1 MTFPI
6 DRSDQRT
13 FDHDWSGDVV
23 VCDIDRTY
31 LYTRFSSLKG
41 LSRIPFEF
49 AIDKR
54 DIAGMVPL
62 LKELRR
68 GPDTTSRHTPLYFVS
83 ASPPQLR
90 AVVERKMLMDGVE
103 YDGTT
108 FKDWRACLR
117 SGRLGR
123 MKDQVGFKVTAL
135 LHTRHALPRGAR
147 EILIGDDLEKD
158 ALAYCLYADIV
169 AGRLPSDRVPKV
181 LMRLG
186 VSRPDA
192 WGVADLAK
200 MIPEADSVRRIIIR
214 LEKRE
219 PDHFAEFLPHVHPC
233 RGPLQMALSVHG
245 AGCITDEG
253 VQRVAT
259 GLEERGKTRS
269 ELDELQL
276 DAQQRGLTD
285 EASPTDS
292 PWTPA
297 EFLG

>member
-1 MTFPI
+1 MTFPV
-6 DRSDQRT
+6 DRSDQRR

-31 LYTRFSSLKG
+31 LYTRFSSMKG
-41 LSRIPFEF
+41 LTRIPFEF

-68 GPDTTSRHTPLYFVS
+68 GPDPISRHTPLYFVS

-90 AVVERKMLMDGVE
+90 TVIERKMLMDGVE

-123 MKDQVGFKVTAL
+123 MKDQVGFKLTAL
-135 LHTRHALPRGAR
+135 LHTRHALPRAAR

-169 AGRLPSDRVPKV
+169 ARRLPPDRIPHT

-200 MIPEADSVRRIIIR
+200 TLPQADSVRRIVIR
-214 LEKRE
+214 LEKRD
-219 PDHFAEFLPHVHPC
+219 PDHFAAFQPHVHPC
-233 RGPLQMALSVHG
+233 RGPLQMALSLGG
-245 AGCITDEG
+245 AGCISDDG

-259 GLEERGKTRS
+259 GLEERGKTHD
-269 ELDELQL
+269 ELDELRR
-276 DAQQRGLTD
+276 DAHQRGLTE
-285 EASPTDS
+285 EASTSDS

-297 EFLG
+297 EYLD

>member
-1 MTFPI
+1 MTFPV
-6 DRSDQRT
+6 DRSDQRR
-13 FDHDWSGDVV
+13 FDHGWSGDVV

-68 GPDTTSRHTPLYFVS
+68 GPGPVSRHTPLYFVS

-90 AVVERKMLMDGVE
+90 TVIERKMLMDGVE

-108 FKDWRACLR
+108 FKNWRACLR

-123 MKDQVGFKVTAL
+123 MKDQIGFKVTAL
-135 LHTRHALPRGAR
+135 LHTRLALPRGAH

-169 AGRLPSDRVPKV
+169 SGRLEPDRIPKV

-186 VSRPDA
+186 VGRPDA

-200 MIPEADSVRRIIIR
+200 MVPQEDSVRRIIIR
-214 LEKRE
+214 LEKRD
-219 PDHFAEFLPHVHPC
+219 PDFFTDFLPHVHPC
-233 RGPLQMALSVHG
+233 RGPYQMALSLQA
-245 AGCITDEG
+245 AGCISG
-253 VQRVAT
+253 AGLQRVAD
-259 GLEERGKTRS
+259 GLLDRGSRPAD
-269 ELDELQL
+269 LDELL
-276 DAQQRGLTD
+276 IDAKGRGLMAQAD
-285 EASPTDS
+285 SGSS
-292 PWTPA
+292 PWTPD
-297 EFLG
+297 EHLS

>member
-13 FDHDWSGDVV
+13 FEHDWTGDAVI
-23 VCDIDRTY
+23 CDIDRTY

-41 LSRIPFEF
+41 LTRIPFEF

-68 GPDTTSRHTPLYFVS
+68 GPGDVSRHTPLYFVS

-90 AVVERKMLMDGVE
+90 PVIERKMLMDGVE

-108 FKDWRACLR
+108 FKNWRACLR

-135 LHTRHALPRGAR
+135 LHTRLALPRGAR
-147 EILIGDDLEKD
+147 EVLIGDDLEKD

-169 AGRLPSDRVPKV
+169 SGRLGHERIPDV

-192 WGVADLAK
+192 WGAADLAK
-200 MIPEADSVRRIIIR
+200 MVPEADSVRRIVIR
-214 LEKRE
+214 LEKRD
-219 PDHFAEFLPHVHPC
+219 PDFFADFQPHVHPC
-233 RGPLQMALSVHG
+233 RGPFQMALSLLA
-245 AGCITDEG
+245 AGCLSDAG
-253 VQRVAT
+253 ARRVSD
-259 GLEERGKTRS
+259 GLLERGS
-269 ELDELQL
+269 SQADIEELRT
-276 DAQQRGLTD
+276 DAEGRGLMLGH
-285 EASPTDS
+285 EAGSS

-297 EFLG
+297 TYLG

>member
-1 MTFPI
+1 LTFPV
-6 DRSDQRT
+6 DRSDQRC
-13 FDHDWSGDVV
+13 FEHDWSGDVV

-31 LYTRFSSLKG
+31 LYTRFSSMKG
-41 LSRIPFEF
+41 LTRIPFEF

-68 GPDTTSRHTPLYFVS
+68 GPDPTSRHTPLYFVS

-90 AVVERKMLMDGVE
+90 TVIERKMLMDGVE

-123 MKDQVGFKVTAL
+123 MKDQVGFKLTAL
-135 LHTRHALPRGAR
+135 LHTRLALPRGAR
-147 EILIGDDLEKD
+147 EVLIGDDLEKD

-169 AGRLPSDRVPKV
+169 AGRLAQDRVPKI
-181 LMRLG
+181 LTRLG
-186 VSRPDA
+186 VARPDA

-200 MIPEADSVRRIIIR
+200 MLPHADSVRRIVIR
-214 LEKRE
+214 LEKRA
-219 PDHFAEFLPHVHPC
+219 PDHFADFQPHVHPC
-233 RGPLQMALSVHG
+233 RGPLQMALSLRG
-245 AGCITDEG
+245 AGCISDEG
-253 VQRVAT
+253 VGRVAK
-259 GLEERGKTRS
+259 GLAERGKTRI
-269 ELDELQL
+269 ELDELQR
-276 DAQQRGLTD
+276 DARQRGLTD
-285 EASPTDS
+285 QPSASDS

-297 EFLG
+297 EYLD